1 MFAREAKVSGN
12 LFQGISLP
20 AYEPE
25 IKEEICY
32 FSGWHNYFSR
42 YESWK
47 IGPDWAHDFA
57 NCRFCK
63 LREMEY
69 HTFSYFWWEEN
80 MDLFSQ
86 LAENTAHSMLEGNF
100 NPEQRESVPRN
111 SHLNVSCVLVGNVTI
126 DS

>member
-1 MFAREAKVSGN
+1 
-12 LFQGISLP
+12 
-20 AYEPE
+20 
-25 IKEEICY
+25 
-32 FSGWHNYFSR
+32 
-42 YESWK
+42 
-47 IGPDWAHDFA
+47 
-57 NCRFCK
+57 
-63 LREMEY
+63 
-69 HTFSYFWWEEN
+69 